1 MSKIVKSEWLL
12 MIDNLIRSALSIE
25 KIYRKQS
32 HLKGGGGGGGA
43 NVLIYCKNGQI
54 GSAVLSSLAQLLIE
68 PYYRTREG
76 FRILIMKEWIYF
88 GHNFVKYL
96 NLCNDYSEGKASFCP
111 VFVLFLDCVH

>member
-12 MIDNLIRSALSIE
+12 MIDNLIRAALSIE

-32 HLKGGGGGGGA
+32 HLKSGGGGGA

-68 PYYRTREG
+68 PYYEG
-76 FRILIMKEWIYF
+76 VDILR
-88 GHNFVKYL
+88 
-96 NLCNDYSEGKASFCP
+96 SQFCEIP
-111 VFVLFLDCVH
+111 KPL